1 MVKSPLNYTGG
12 KFRLLPQILPLFP
25 HDIATFVDLFC
36 GGGDVGA
43 NVEAQTVVFNDANTS
58 VVSLLR
64 MFANTDSG
72 RLIRSIDRLIRRYGL
87 SDTFSQGYEAYGA
100 DSASGLADVNR
111 ESFIALRN
119 DLNALR
125 RGTQR
130 YRTMLYTAIIFAF
143 NNQIRFNGAG
153 EYNLPV
159 GKRDFNAHM
168 REKLTAFSDR
178 LAALNLRFST
188 VDFEAFRYNALG
200 ENDFVYA
207 DPPYL
212 ITCASY
218 NENGGWTPR
227 HETSLY
233 NILDRLN
240 GAGIRFAISNVLENK
255 GRTHTMMR
263 DWLRRRPQY
272 NVHHLNFAYSNSSYH
287 TKGRGET
294 CDEVLITNY

>member
-25 HDIATFVDLFC
+25 HDIDTFVDLFC

-43 NVEAQTVVFNDANTS
+43 NVEAQTVVFNDANTC

-100 DSASGLADVNR
+100 DSAGGLADVNR

-159 GKRDFNAHM
+159 GKRDFNARM

-188 VDFEAFRYNALG
+188 VDFEAFRYDALG
-200 ENDFVYA
+200 EHDFVYA

-218 NENGGWTPR
+218 NENGGWTQR
-227 HETSLY
+227 HETALY

-240 GAGIRFAISNVLENK
+240 GAGIRFALSNVLENK

-263 DWLRRRPQY
+263 EWLRQRPQY